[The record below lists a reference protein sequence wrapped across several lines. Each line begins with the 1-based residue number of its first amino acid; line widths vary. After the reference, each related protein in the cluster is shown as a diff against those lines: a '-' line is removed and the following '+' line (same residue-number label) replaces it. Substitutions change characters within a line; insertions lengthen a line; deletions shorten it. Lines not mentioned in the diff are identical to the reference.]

1 MCHAYT
7 VQWSWSNVNRKG
19 IRTRRIIQWIHGR
32 QWTVCS
38 SAPYPTTML
47 AFPFVAATT
56 LSVHASLHGPTK
68 FRIEPYRASFH
79 STLLRSLTYFSH
91 VLFVFLSPPL
101 STPPISFTFV
111 QRTRRERCFLIAIDL
126 QPCRQIFFPLFLFPQ
141 KEEDFSSV
149 ENRSHLV
156 PFLTEN
162 SYRILRGTNEFF
174 FHNAVEIK
182 FHGFARHNLPDKG
195 KLIKITLY
203 HRILTDTR
211 RWKFNP

>member
-1 MCHAYT
+1 
-7 VQWSWSNVNRKG
+7 
-19 IRTRRIIQWIHGR
+19 
-32 QWTVCS
+32 
-38 SAPYPTTML
+38 ML

-91 VLFVFLSPPL
+91 VLFVFLSLLHYPL
-101 STPPISFTFV
+101 
-111 QRTRRERCFLIAIDL
+111 L
-126 QPCRQIFFPLFLFPQ
+126 QFRLRLYNVRVGNDVFSSRSIFNRVDKFFFPLFLFPQ

-203 HRILTDTR
+203 HRILTDAGYATV
-211 RWKFNP
+211 KI

>member
-79 STLLRSLTYFSH
+79 STLLRSFTYFSH

-141 KEEDFSSV
+141 KEDFSLVKNLIS
-149 ENRSHLV
+149 SH
-156 PFLTEN
+156 FWQ
-162 SYRILRGTNEFF
+162 RILIELSHPSRNEWIF

-203 HRILTDTR
+203 HRILTDAGYATV
-211 RWKFNP
+211 KI

>member
-79 STLLRSLTYFSH
+79 STLLRSFTYFSH

-162 SYRILRGTNEFF
+162 SYRTIASFEERMNFF
-174 FHNAVEIK
+174 PQRCRN
-182 FHGFARHNLPDKG
+182 
-195 KLIKITLY
+195 
-203 HRILTDTR
+203 
-211 RWKFNP
+211 